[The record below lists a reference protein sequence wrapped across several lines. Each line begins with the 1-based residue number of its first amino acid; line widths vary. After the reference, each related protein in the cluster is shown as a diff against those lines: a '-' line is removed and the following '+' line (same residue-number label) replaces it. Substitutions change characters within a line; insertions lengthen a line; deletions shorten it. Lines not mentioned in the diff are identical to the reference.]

1 MSDPGRSVRLEVD
14 GASHTVEGIDP
25 ATPLLYVLRNDLGL
39 PNPRFG
45 CGLAQ
50 CGACTVQ
57 LDGEPVRSCVLPVSA
72 AEGKRV
78 TTLAGLGT
86 AERPHRVQAAFAE
99 EQAMQCGYCVS
110 GWIMTGAALV
120 DREPHPTPARIREA
134 CAGLVCRCGS
144 QLAMLRAIERAA
156 EQRA

>member
-1 MSDPGRSVRLEVD
+1 MSDSPRSVRLDVD
-14 GASHTVEGIDP
+14 GSSRTVEGVDP
-25 ATPLLYVLRNDLGL
+25 ATPLLYVLRDDLGL

-57 LDGEPVRSCVLPVSA
+57 LDGEPVRSCVLPVAA

-78 TTLAGLGT
+78 TTLAGLGSP
-86 AERPHRVQAAFAE
+86 ERPHRVQAAFAE

-110 GWIMTGAALV
+110 GWILTGAALV
-120 DREPHPTPARIREA
+120 DREPHPTPARVREA